1 MAAALKL
8 LDHRKGAFVNTT
20 PDTGLPPGTTRHR
33 RWNKRLAAQIAALL
47 IGNLMADTVLV
58 APLLFLPQM
67 LEHFQT
73 DQAAWISSS
82 AVLAGALWAPLL
94 GRSADLH
101 GKRRMLVITLLIGCT
116 GAVICVIAPNMLI
129 FTLGRL
135 AQGAVIAS
143 VFLSA
148 AIVRELCE
156 PRIAMPAVGI
166 VTTGTAVLN
175 LGAAFLYENL
185 VAEFGFRII
194 FVTAAALGAIAAVAV
209 RAVIPESTTI
219 TPGRLDVG
227 GALLLGAGLV
237 TVLGYISL
245 GPEIGWFGVIPF
257 AFLGAGVTT
266 LAYWVRHSRRATDPV
281 IDISDL
287 GRPLLLT
294 LLVIVL
300 ATGATQSM
308 DQLLSLI
315 AQVSHE
321 QRLGYGLDAQGMLGL
336 LFGIPAVGV
345 VVGGVLSGWLATRI
359 GPAATLAAAT
369 TVGTAGAAGMLTGA
383 SWLPAA
389 IACSFLLQCTMG
401 ALLTTGFN
409 LAGSLVPAHRQAAV
423 SSMVAV
429 VGAFGSVVMTFV
441 GAAVLS
447 STQTIID
454 GTAVNSATGVYS
466 YIAIATATL
475 ATATVLAVG
484 LTRRRSSRF
493 TAPDG
498 QPCSGERSA
507 SLAPPHHPR

>member
-1 MAAALKL
+1 M
-8 LDHRKGAFVNTT
+8 DTT

-47 IGNLMADTVLV
+47 IGNLMADTVIV
-58 APLLFLPQM
+58 APLLFLPQI

-94 GRSADLH
+94 GRSADLR
-101 GKRRMLVITLLIGCT
+101 GKRRMLVMTLLIGCT
-116 GAVICVIAPNMLI
+116 GSVICVLAPNLLV

-148 AIVRELCE
+148 TIVRELCE

-175 LGAAFLYENL
+175 FGAAFLYENL
-185 VAEFGFRII
+185 VAELGFRVI
-194 FVTAAALGAIAAVAV
+194 FVTAAALGGAAAVAV
-209 RAVIPESTTI
+209 RAVIPESTIRTS
-219 TPGRLDVG
+219 GRLDVG
-227 GALLLGAGLV
+227 GALLLGGGLV
-237 TVLGYISL
+237 SVLGYISL
-245 GPEIGWFGVIPF
+245 GPEIGWFGVVPF
-257 AFLGAGVTT
+257 ALLGAGLAA
-266 LAYWVRHSRRATDPV
+266 LAYWVRHSRRAADPV
-281 IDISDL
+281 IDISNL

-308 DQLLSLI
+308 DQLLALI
-315 AQVSHE
+315 AQVPHE
-321 QRLGYGLDAQGMLGL
+321 QQLGYGLDAQGMLGL
-336 LFGIPAVGV
+336 LFGMPAIGV

-359 GPAATLAAAT
+359 GPAATLAVAT
-369 TVGTAGAAGMLTGA
+369 TVGATGAAGMLTGA

-409 LAGSLVPAHRQAAV
+409 LAGSLVSADRQAAV
-423 SSMVAV
+423 SSMVSV
-429 VGAFGSVVMTFV
+429 VGAIGSVVMTFV

-447 STQTIID
+447 STRTIID
-454 GTAVNSATGVYS
+454 GAAVNSATGVYG

-475 ATATVLAVG
+475 AIATVLAVG
-484 LTRRRSSRF
+484 SARRRPSEP
-493 TAPDG
+493 TVPDG
-498 QPCSGERSA
+498 R
-507 SLAPPHHPR
+507 PRP

>member
-1 MAAALKL
+1 M
-8 LDHRKGAFVNTT
+8 DTT

-47 IGNLMADTVLV
+47 IGNLMADTVIV
-58 APLLFLPQM
+58 APLLFLPQI

-94 GRSADLH
+94 GRSADLR
-101 GKRRMLVITLLIGCT
+101 GKRRMLVMTLLIGCT
-116 GAVICVIAPNMLI
+116 GSVICVLAPNLLV

-148 AIVRELCE
+148 TIVRELCE

-175 LGAAFLYENL
+175 FGAAFLYENL
-185 VAEFGFRII
+185 VAELGFRVI
-194 FVTAAALGAIAAVAV
+194 FVTAAALGGAAAVAV
-209 RAVIPESTTI
+209 RAVIPESTIRTS
-219 TPGRLDVG
+219 GRLDVG

-237 TVLGYISL
+237 SVLGYISL
-245 GPEIGWFGVIPF
+245 GPEIGWFGVVPF
-257 AFLGAGVTT
+257 ALLGAGLAA
-266 LAYWVRHSRRATDPV
+266 LAYWVRHSRRAADPV
-281 IDISDL
+281 IDISNL

-308 DQLLSLI
+308 DQLLALI

-321 QRLGYGLDAQGMLGL
+321 QQLGYGLDAQGMLGL
-336 LFGIPAVGV
+336 LFGMPAIGV

-359 GPAATLAAAT
+359 GPAATLAVAT
-369 TVGTAGAAGMLTGA
+369 TVGATGAAGMLTGA

-409 LAGSLVPAHRQAAV
+409 LAGSLVSADRQSAV
-423 SSMVAV
+423 SSMVSV
-429 VGAFGSVVMTFV
+429 VGAIGSVVMTFV

-447 STQTIID
+447 STRTIID
-454 GTAVNSATGVYS
+454 GAAVNSATGVYG
-466 YIAIATATL
+466 YIAIATVTL
-475 ATATVLAVG
+475 AIATVLAVG
-484 LTRRRSSRF
+484 SARRRPSEP
-493 TAPDG
+493 TVPDG
-498 QPCSGERSA
+498 R
-507 SLAPPHHPR
+507 PRP

>member
-1 MAAALKL
+1 M
-8 LDHRKGAFVNTT
+8 NTT

-47 IGNLMADTVLV
+47 IGNLMADTMIV

-82 AVLAGALWAPLL
+82 AMLAGALWAPLL
-94 GRSADLH
+94 GRSADLR
-101 GKRRMLVITLLIGCT
+101 GRRRMLLITLLIGCI
-116 GAVICVIAPNMLI
+116 GSVICVIAPNMLVFI
-129 FTLGRL
+129 LGRL

-148 AIVRELCE
+148 TIVRELCE

-166 VTTGTAVLN
+166 VTTGSAVLN
-175 LGAAFLYENL
+175 LGAAFFYEDL
-185 VAEFGFRII
+185 VAELGFRVVFI
-194 FVTAAALGAIAAVAV
+194 TAAALGAVAAVAV
-209 RAVIPESTTI
+209 RATIPESTTR
-219 TPGRLDVG
+219 TSGRLDVG
-227 GALLLGAGLV
+227 GAVLLGAGLA

-245 GPEIGWFGVIPF
+245 GPEFGWFGAIPLTL
-257 AFLGAGVTT
+257 LGAGLIALTC
-266 LAYWVRHSRRATDPV
+266 WVRHTRRVTDPV
-281 IDISDL
+281 IDISNL

-321 QRLGYGLDAQGMLGL
+321 QQLGYGLDAQGMLGL
-336 LFGIPAVGV
+336 LFGIPAVGI
-345 VVGGVLSGWLATRI
+345 VVGGVFSGWLATRI
-359 GPAATLAAAT
+359 GPAATLAVAT
-369 TVGTAGAAGMLTGA
+369 TVGTVGAAGMLTGA

-409 LAGSLVPAHRQAAV
+409 LAGSLVPADRQAAA
-423 SSMVAV
+423 SSMVSV
-429 VGAFGSVVMTFV
+429 VGAFGAVVVTFV

-466 YIAIATATL
+466 YIAIAAAML
-475 ATATVLAVG
+475 AIATVLAVG
-484 LTRRRSSRF
+484 LSRRPSSRF
-493 TAPDG
+493 AVPDG
-498 QPCSGERSA
+498 RSH
-507 SLAPPHHPR
+507 S

>member
-1 MAAALKL
+1 MDTA
-8 LDHRKGAFVNTT
+8 
-20 PDTGLPPGTTRHR
+20 PDTHLPPGTTRHR
-33 RWNKRLAAQIAALL
+33 RWNKRLAAQLAALL

-58 APLLFLPQM
+58 APLLFLPQI

-82 AVLAGALWAPLL
+82 AVLAGALWGPLL
-94 GRSADLH
+94 GRSADLR
-101 GKRRMLVITLLIGCT
+101 GKRRMLVMTLLIGCA
-116 GAVICVIAPNMLI
+116 GSVLCVMAPNLLV

-148 AIVRELCE
+148 TIVRELCE

-175 LGAAFLYENL
+175 FGAAFVYENL
-185 VAEFGFRII
+185 VAELGFRVV
-194 FVTAAALGAIAAVAV
+194 FVTAAALGGAAAVAV
-209 RAVIPESTTI
+209 RAVIPESTTR

-237 TVLGYISL
+237 AVLGYISL
-245 GPEIGWFGVIPF
+245 GPEIGWFGVTPF
-257 AFLGAGVTT
+257 ALLGAGLAA
-266 LAYWVRHSRRATDPV
+266 LAYWVRHSRRTADPV
-281 IDISDL
+281 IDISNL
-287 GRPLLLT
+287 GRPLLFT

-308 DQLLSLI
+308 DQLLGLI

-321 QRLGYGLDAQGMLGL
+321 QQLGYGLDAQGMLGL
-336 LFGIPAVGV
+336 LFGVPAVGV

-359 GPAATLAAAT
+359 GPAATLAVAT
-369 TVGTAGAAGMLTGA
+369 TVGATGAAGMFTGA

-409 LAGSLVPAHRQAAV
+409 LAGTLVPADRQAAV
-423 SSMVAV
+423 SSMVSV

-447 STQTIID
+447 STRTIVD
-454 GTAVNSATGVYS
+454 GVAVNSATGVYS
-466 YIAIATATL
+466 YIALATATL

-484 LTRRRSSRF
+484 LTRRRSSRD

-498 QPCSGERSA
+498 RPCS
-507 SLAPPHHPR
+507 